1 MLMLS
6 KGLLSNGDNDGD
18 GISTLLEMFGGMIGL
33 MLVIIGRI
41 RRLIELFKS
50 SLDVVDIDVLILEA
64 TFDVSELVNDDDD
77 NNVLVP
83 VKVGS
88 GSSPSSSITGQ
99 IKSMQL
105 YQERFDKQNNVI

>member
-1 MLMLS
+1 MLS
-6 KGLLSNGDNDGD
+6 KGLLSNGDD
-18 GISTLLEMFGGMIGL
+18 ISTLLEMFGGMIGL

-41 RRLIELFKS
+41 RRLIELLKS

-64 TFDVSELVNDDDD
+64 TFDVSALVNDDDD
-77 NNVLVP
+77 TNVLVP

-88 GSSPSSSITGQ
+88 GSSPSSSIIIIIGQ

-105 YQERFDKQNNVI
+105 YQERFDK